1 MNNQDTSNWPG
12 WISALGAAAGVVVMF
27 LKSFFVTHAQMRQY
41 FLDRDEERLRMHEE
55 NQENWRALA
64 TDVAEVK
71 SALSRLEGQLSG
83 RYPRMER

>member
-1 MNNQDTSNWPG
+1 
-12 WISALGAAAGVVVMF
+12 MF

>member
-1 MNNQDTSNWPG
+1 
-12 WISALGAAAGVVVMF
+12 MF

-71 SALSRLEGQLSG
+71 GALSRLEGQLSG